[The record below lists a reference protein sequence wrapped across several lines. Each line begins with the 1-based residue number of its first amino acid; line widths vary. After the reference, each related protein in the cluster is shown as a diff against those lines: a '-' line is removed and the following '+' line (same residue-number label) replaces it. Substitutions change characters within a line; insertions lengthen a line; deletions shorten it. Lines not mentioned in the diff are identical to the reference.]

1 MPTKLRDPVSPPH
14 RPVEK
19 CRLTCAAVVLAASLA
34 TSCAGPPEVD
44 YQPRIEEASRGLAD
58 DPAIQARAAEVEAAM
73 AHEQGEAVIDE
84 IELRVGEEF
93 VDQHRVRVSARIP
106 VKRPTEHRRRQE
118 VLRADTEVAVAR
130 LEEASLARRAE
141 LCFPSVDVLV
151 HRRRTSIYDSYAA
164 RQKALLEWSQESQHS
179 GVIDELSATRFEL
192 ESRIKLATREPV
204 RPPQVEVV
212 MPVLPEIGAKPQHL
226 VRTLPLLRETVRSHH
241 PSVTVRR
248 ATAERYR
255 ALSNR
260 ARSQAKPWLKF
271 VDVSY
276 EHESGGGGANGGGA
290 RLAFELPLGARE
302 RASAGRYQ
310 ALVRREQ
317 SEEQL
322 LVEEQV
328 HRGLRALGELADFEL
343 RTEQWQELQ
352 QLAGDAEEIAERW
365 WRDRLARPSQVAS
378 LLDEAFAARVAVLE
392 ARERA
397 AIAGCTLLAM
407 TGVPPEEW
415 PRE

>member
-1 MPTKLRDPVSPPH
+1 V
-14 RPVEK
+14 
-19 CRLTCAAVVLAASLA
+19 ALAASLA
-34 TSCAGPPEVD
+34 ASCAGPPEVD
-44 YQPRIEEASRGLAD
+44 YQPRIEEAKQGLAD
-58 DPAIQARAAEVEAAM
+58 DPAIQAREAEVEAAL
-73 AHEQGEAVIDE
+73 AHEQGEAVVDE
-84 IELRVGEEF
+84 IEIRVGEEF
-93 VDQHRVRVSARIP
+93 VNEHRVRVSARIP
-106 VKRPTEHRRRQE
+106 VKSPGELRTRQE
-118 VLRADTEVAVAR
+118 VLRANTEVAVAR
-130 LEEASLARRAE
+130 LEQAS
-141 LCFPSVDVLV
+141 
-151 HRRRTSIYDSYAA
+151 
-164 RQKALLEWSQESQHS
+164 LEWSGEWQRS

-192 ESRIKLATREPV
+192 ERRLKLATREPV

-212 MPVLPEIGAKPQHL
+212 IPVLPEIEARPLRL
-226 VRTLPLLRETVRSHH
+226 VRALPLLRETVRSHH

-260 ARSQAKPWLKF
+260 ANSQAKPWLKF

-322 LVEEQV
+322 LVDEQV
-328 HRGLRALGELADFEL
+328 QSGLQALGELADFES

-352 QLAGDAEEIAERW
+352 QLAGDAEGIAERW

>member
-1 MPTKLRDPVSPPH
+1 
-14 RPVEK
+14 
-19 CRLTCAAVVLAASLA
+19 
-34 TSCAGPPEVD
+34 
-44 YQPRIEEASRGLAD
+44 
-58 DPAIQARAAEVEAAM
+58 
-73 AHEQGEAVIDE
+73 
-84 IELRVGEEF
+84 
-93 VDQHRVRVSARIP
+93 
-106 VKRPTEHRRRQE
+106 
-118 VLRADTEVAVAR
+118 
-130 LEEASLARRAE
+130 
-141 LCFPSVDVLV
+141 
-151 HRRRTSIYDSYAA
+151 
-164 RQKALLEWSQESQHS
+164 
-179 GVIDELSATRFEL
+179 
-192 ESRIKLATREPV
+192 
-204 RPPQVEVV
+204 
-212 MPVLPEIGAKPQHL
+212 MPVLPEIGARPQRL

-271 VDVSY
+271 LDVSY

-317 SEEQL
+317 SEEQ
-322 LVEEQV
+322 V
-328 HRGLRALGELADFEL
+328 HSGLRALGELADFEL